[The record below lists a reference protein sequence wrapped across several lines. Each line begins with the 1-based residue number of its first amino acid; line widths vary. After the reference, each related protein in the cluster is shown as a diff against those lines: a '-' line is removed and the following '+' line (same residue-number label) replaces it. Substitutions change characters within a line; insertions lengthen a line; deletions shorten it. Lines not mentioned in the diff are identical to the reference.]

1 MNEAGAGGSKARFPF
16 KANKVHSGFANFDFK
31 LQIAL
36 TIEQLNS
43 SLLILSS
50 L

>member
-1 MNEAGAGGSKARFPF
+1 MRGGGNKARFPF
-16 KANKVHSGFANFDFK
+16 KTNKVHSGFADFDFK

-36 TIEQLNS
+36 TIEQLNR
-43 SLLILSS
+43 SLLILSY